1 MTKCGEMDRCEE
13 TEPTDNPMPERPEER
28 DGNPQTKKLDCLLSL
43 LGLGTAATTVL
54 SLTASY
60 SLHLT
65 RAAKSGYPLLFLT
78 QISAADIVP
87 TLPSTAMALLVSLP
101 ALHGMFK
108 DLSLIERLS
117 KNGKRGQT
125 LLSFV
130 IFTIFILLPPVLW
143 FLCFPISIVLTFIY
157 SIVIAIFWAVITVWN
172 FGQHK
177 NLNHASKQASAVPDP
192 EEGSEPDIDEGHQ
205 LGKLALNSIYVGMSI
220 VIAAIGCWAAQA
232 FPLPAPLRVFLFA
245 ALLAIC
251 SMFELECCMDKIREA
266 YINVRSTKTYSTYF
280 FGLVVALLIAFA
292 FGVLMAVLPD
302 NQRILVGYKNT
313 VCESATDGRSQT
325 RQANVEA
332 EDEYLL
338 LDTFANGNAV
348 ATVNNAGEGTNS
360 YRLISLVDGYSV
372 RADGV

>member
-1 MTKCGEMDRCEE
+1 MDRCEE

-280 FGLVVALLIAFA
+280 FGLVVSLLIAFA

-302 NQRILVGYKNT
+302 NQRILVGYENT
-313 VCESATDGRSQT
+313 VCESATNGRSQT
-325 RQANVEA
+325 RQASVEA